1 MRLQE
6 WKDSSGK
13 KVSTTSTAGS
23 TSSGSFKKR
32 LNKLINYYGQH
43 HPAKVDFI
51 TVNLLTG
58 DTLDFTEN
66 YDNGDKVEFNIYIG
80 PATEAWR
87 LKVYVNGKL
96 TDDLAGQ
103 VWGELLKT
111 LRAYITV
118 PVVSTPEYVD
128 LFTESLKEW
137 VDKHGKKVSQPAS
150 VPAANT
156 SSKTNKEKFTS
167 LLYHMKKNKPSE
179 TDKVEVVRLDDGGF
193 TYKEHRKNS
202 TGYEYTLTILVGYSR
217 FNSQWKYELYMDTNL
232 IEEKSG
238 SGFNELI
245 NNLYAYFNTPK
256 PGTKEYQSLVE
267 WVDSGGN
274 KVTLSKNNS
283 SGVPSTTSQD
293 QKDRYKRLLAQVDAD
308 RISTYKVNE
317 LNDTTLDITV
327 DTAKKK
333 DLNIR
338 IVYNSST
345 DSYDVAFSGVSSK
358 NWDYEKDILEL
369 FVLGGVI
376 NNTDLCEAI
385 SSIAEDFKTY
395 ENLWD

>member
-1 MRLQE
+1 MILRE
-6 WKDSSGK
+6 WQDAKGNKINTSSPAASK
-13 KVSTTSTAGS
+13 PT

-32 LNKLINYYGQH
+32 LDKLIKYYGQH
-43 HPAKVDFI
+43 LPAEVDYV
-51 TVNLLTG
+51 TVNLLTK
-58 DTLDFTEN
+58 DTLCFTEN

-128 LFTESLKEW
+128 LFTESLEEW
-137 VDKHGKKVSQPAS
+137 VDKNGKKVSQPAS
-150 VPAANT
+150 VPAANA

-256 PGTKEYQSLVE
+256 PGTKEYQ
-267 WVDSGGN
+267 
-274 KVTLSKNNS
+274 
-283 SGVPSTTSQD
+283 
-293 QKDRYKRLLAQVDAD
+293 
-308 RISTYKVNE
+308 
-317 LNDTTLDITV
+317 
-327 DTAKKK
+327 
-333 DLNIR
+333 
-338 IVYNSST
+338 
-345 DSYDVAFSGVSSK
+345 
-358 NWDYEKDILEL
+358 
-369 FVLGGVI
+369 
-376 NNTDLCEAI
+376 DLCESA
-385 SSIAEDFKTY
+385 SFAEDFRAY